1 MTDTSR
7 FRRAFKEFYALPYPG
22 RPEAME
28 FREWSI
34 RLATLDSHI
43 PGYLL
48 RVNDGSMQ
56 AREIPELAE
65 ITREVES
72 LGHSLDLISAATSRD
87 VQMKEEYR
95 AYLVVMERMLQE
107 LVDLAAE

>member
-7 FRRAFKEFYALPYPG
+7 FRHAFKEFYALPYPG
-22 RPEAME
+22 RPQAMD

-56 AREIPELAE
+56 AREIPDLAD

-72 LGHSLDLISAATSRD
+72 LGNSLDLISVTTGRD
-87 VQMKEEYR
+87 TQLKEEYR
-95 AYLVVMERMLQE
+95 VYLVVMGRMLQE
-107 LVDLAAE
+107 LVDLANE